1 LGDDVNGNLTAV
13 SETFATSKNRSFVAD
28 AAGHILQKTENGK
41 TQNYFYANGKPL
53 GSSGALGAADFDFN
67 YTPVSAQYPASTPGS
82 YVVSAGD
89 TLRGIALAVFGDAQ
103 LWYLIADANGLKTD
117 ADLTTGRNLSIPN
130 KVTNLRN
137 AADTFKPYAP
147 GAIIGDTTPTLPD
160 PPLPQP
166 LYRPNGGGGGAGRFS
181 AIGNSRTVTIPLQI
195 VGVPAIM
202 LRPRSPREAE

>member
-1 LGDDVNGNLTAV
+1 MGGDVNGNLTAA

-103 LWYLIADANGLKTD
+103 LWYLT
-117 ADLTTGRNLSIPN
+117 
-130 KVTNLRN
+130 
-137 AADTFKPYAP
+137 
-147 GAIIGDTTPTLPD
+147 
-160 PPLPQP
+160 
-166 LYRPNGGGGGAGRFS
+166 AGRFRRRLVACS
-181 AIGNSRTVTIPLQI
+181 RRTWRRWWCNSWCRWCRYRW
-195 VGVPAIM
+195 
-202 LRPRSPREAE
+202 RPGSS

>member
-1 LGDDVNGNLTAV
+1 
-13 SETFATSKNRSFVAD
+13 
-28 AAGHILQKTENGK
+28 
-41 TQNYFYANGKPL
+41 
-53 GSSGALGAADFDFN
+53 
-67 YTPVSAQYPASTPGS
+67 
-82 YVVSAGD
+82 VVSAGD